1 MCIRDSPTPIFRGV
15 TKRFKQECGPRASWQ
30 RDTSSSSSSSSDEDE
45 SVKPLW
51 VQCDHRSC
59 QKWRKVPPGTK
70 IDMEEWVWIPVLP
83 SFTCTLTLSL
93 PLTHTHT
100 NRNWYCCMHPD
111 PTYQS
116 CDTPQEKCQKPRKRG
131 FTFSRLTAGQLIWAR
146 LIGFPPLVSAV

>member
-1 MCIRDSPTPIFRGV
+1 MVIFLSYIAGISPPTPIFRGV

-100 NRNWYCCMHPD
+100 QTGIGTVVCIQTPPTSHVTHHKRNARNQEREVSLSVGSQLDSSFGPD
-111 PTYQS
+111 
-116 CDTPQEKCQKPRKRG
+116 
-131 FTFSRLTAGQLIWAR
+131 W
-146 LIGFPPLVSAV
+146 